1 MVRPKT
7 DRTQI
12 TLRLEAHTQ
21 ARAERV
27 RLAYVDKTPHM
38 RGFLPTLPPMLRL
51 LIERGLDA
59 YEAELGLEPLAH
71 PKAPPKPKAAGKA
84 RKAR

>member
-27 RLAYVDKTPHM
+27 RLAFVEKTPHM
-38 RGFLPTLPPMLRL
+38 RGFLPTMPPMLRL
-51 LIERGLDA
+51 LIERGLEA
-59 YEAELGLEPLAH
+59 YEAELELEPMPH
-71 PKAPPKPKAAGKA
+71 PKAPSKPRAAGKS
-84 RKAR
+84 RKAG